1 MHQGRAFVAGVV
13 GAAVMTLL
21 FVWFN
26 AVGISLP
33 IDTRLA
39 ALLGTRL
46 WGVGVAVHLLIGGV
60 LGLVYAFVFE
70 HVVHQS
76 GLGVGMMT
84 GAYNTI
90 FAGFVWAIL
99 GGPGPFWDRAGVPG
113 IFALF
118 LSHVVYG
125 AVVGVLYRSEQVPI
139 YG

>member
-13 GAAVMTLL
+13 GAVVMTLL
-21 FVWFN
+21 FVWFT
-26 AVGISLP
+26 AAGIPLP

-39 ALLGTRL
+39 ALLGTRV
-46 WGVGVAVHLLIGGV
+46 WAVGFVAHLLVGGV
-60 LGLVYAFVFE
+60 LGVVYAFVFE

-76 GLGVGMMT
+76 GVGVGMMI

-90 FAGFVWAIL
+90 FAGFVWAVL
-99 GGPGPFWDRAGVPG
+99 GGPGPFWDRAGAAG

-125 AVVGVLYRSEQVPI
+125 AVVGALYPRERVPI

>member
-1 MHQGRAFVAGVV
+1 MHQGRAFMAGVV
-13 GAAVMTLL
+13 GAVVMTLI
-21 FVWFN
+21 FIWFT
-26 AVGISLP
+26 ALGIPLP

-46 WGVGVAVHLLIGGV
+46 WAVGLVAHLLVGGL
-60 LGLVYAFVFE
+60 LGLFYAFVFE
-70 HVVHQS
+70 YIVHQS
-76 GLGVGMMT
+76 GLGVGMMI

-90 FAGFVWAIL
+90 VAGFIWAML
-99 GGPGPFWDRAGVPG
+99 GGPGPFWDRAGAAG

-125 AVVGVLYRSEQVPI
+125 AVVGTLYRSEQVPI